1 MQTTLPT
8 GDSHG
13 AHSMGPFSIY
23 EQPKYKPN
31 LTLTLT
37 LTLILTLTLT
47 LIQTL
52 ILILT

>member
-1 MQTTLPT
+1 MEKYKMKRFIPFKALLDQLLLR
-8 GDSHG
+8 
-13 AHSMGPFSIY
+13 GPFSIY

-37 LTLILTLTLT
+37 L
-47 LIQTL
+47 IQTL